1 MMLVLNLNYLKQL
14 KMTMSN
20 YLILLLFH
28 LHLMMINSV
37 KHVVLFNVVK
47 PETFYDDVHVLALL
61 NVVKPVIY
69 NDVL

>member
-1 MMLVLNLNYLKQL
+1 
-14 KMTMSN
+14 
-20 YLILLLFH
+20 
-28 LHLMMINSV
+28 MMINSV